1 MSYETRT
8 TKVTV
13 LFKGEPLFH
22 ESATE
27 VEIVDEAEGE
37 FLEVSQNGEPFS
49 GKIRIDVYEW
59 PALKAAIDKMI
70 KECRGHDIPDR

>member
-27 VEIVDEAEGE
+27 IEIVDEAAGE
-37 FLEVSQNGEPFS
+37 YLEVKQCSDSHE
-49 GKIRIDVYEW
+49 GKIKIDPYEW
-59 PALKAAIDKMI
+59 PALKAAIDRMI
-70 KECRGHDIPDR
+70 KECRKEP

>member
-8 TKVTV
+8 VKIAVV
-13 LFKGEPLFH
+13 FKGEPLFH

-27 VEIVDEAEGE
+27 IEIVDEAAGE
-37 FLEVSQNGEPFS
+37 YLEVSQCSDSHE
-49 GKIRIDVYEW
+49 GKIKIDPHEW

-70 KECRGHDIPDR
+70 KECRNHE

>member
-8 TKVTV
+8 TKVMV
-13 LFKGEPLFH
+13 LFKGEPIFH

-27 VEIVDEAEGE
+27 IEIVDEAAGE
-37 FLEVSQNGEPFS
+37 YLEVSQCSDSHE
-49 GKIRIDVYEW
+49 GKIKIDVYEW

-70 KECRGHDIPDR
+70 KECRGHE